1 MRFLTGSLI
10 LLANIAL
17 VHAQDGLSVLTDLQN
32 PEDCKEVESIIPT
45 CLFSRQRANTSVE
58 LITNDV
64 KVCNCLSKS
73 NTIFEKNGPVVQTQI
88 SEAQREKK
96 RLLENESRKTANASV
111 IQASNHSKDE
121 REQDIALL
129 GFGAGEVR
137 GQIKKEKPGMVAPVP
152 VISSKLTTI
161 NDILEENKSWQCV
174 TYQEYGLQRELP
186 NDNDF
191 FQILRGQEFMPEEWN
206 INTLK
211 DKFESANEEQKKVI
225 KLKMVFLS
233 RNPIFQTIMKA
244 EATEK
249 FPAAKIL
256 EKQTELFGILRT
268 LSPSEAS
275 TCFQSTNGCF
285 QEVMSNGKY
294 QEYSQKVG
302 HFIAQNDVIDISS
315 AQAAMDYKR
324 ELEKITSDGEV
335 LVNSVPTDPEGY
347 FNYLQTA
354 NREVFNECSG
364 AEVKPDC
371 YTKFKD
377 HCSHIVAIDSRVK
390 SGIKLNIRDISA
402 ILREEASVFVNMNPA
417 ENADFRAF
425 NDKICLDPYANASG
439 EKLNYFQFK
448 AKHCGENPKPFCND
462 RKKILDTFL
471 KDYNVG
477 EVVADK
483 NLRDGFQRMIAD
495 TTFQAI
501 SEAQVLA
508 ANNISESPAELR
520 ARFGGNFPDI
530 TPKGAIVPFVAP
542 QNLARS
548 NSSQSSYESSSESST
563 EYSNSSSSSKRKE
576 SSQASFGDTNSTSN
590 IARNPYTAPLPD
602 LAVPSLPVPQRNR
615 TDFSNLPAFRNPAST
630 NTDESENDLVENS
643 DSSNRPAPRVSSK
656 TTASSQNSPSGS
668 SGGGSVGGSASVSA
682 NSSGSSGNSTG
693 EGSLGG
699 GVTTVTVGSSNRSE
713 RRAGNGLLFKYG
725 LDEKNQPE
733 VSLVSAT
740 TGSEVQVSV
749 DRNLMARIKS
759 NPNSLEIGQEDLE
772 KIMATPDE
780 EVKLLIQPT
789 GGAEALVVYAKK
801 DSTGGVSF
809 SLSPSKAPKA
819 PKDVV
824 RINVQPDLHSNI
836 TKDPDIYLNQN
847 AELMQ
852 EVMGREGKDKKL
864 FLQVVSPG
872 KRAVTYEVIKKSEY
886 IYKFKKVGP

>member
-17 VHAQDGLSVLTDLQN
+17 VHAQDGLSVLTDSQN

-64 KVCNCLSKS
+64 KVCNCLGKS
-73 NTIFEKNGPVVQTQI
+73 NGLFDKSEPAVQTQM
-88 SEAQREKK
+88 SKVERERK
-96 RLLENESRKTANASV
+96 RLIENESRKTANASV
-111 IQASNHSKDE
+111 IQASTHSKDE

-129 GFGAGEVR
+129 SFGAGEIR
-137 GQIKKEKPGMVAPVP
+137 GQLKKDKPASNASTP

-191 FQILRGQEFMPEEWN
+191 FQILRGQEFKPEEWN

-211 DKFESANEEQKKVI
+211 DKFETANEEQKKAI
-225 KLKMVFLS
+225 RLKMVFLS
-233 RNPIFQTIMKA
+233 RNPIFQSIMKA
-244 EATEK
+244 EVSEK

-275 TCFQSTNGCF
+275 SCFLSPNGCF

-315 AQAAMDYKR
+315 AQAAMDYQR

-377 HCSHIVAIDSRVK
+377 HCSHITAIDARVK
-390 SGIKLNIRDISA
+390 KGMKLNILDISA
-402 ILREEASVFVNMNPA
+402 ILREEASVFMNMNPA

-425 NDKICLDPYANASG
+425 NDKICLDPYANSSG

-448 AKHCGENPKPFCND
+448 AKHCGESPKPFCSD

-477 EVVADK
+477 EVVADN
-483 NLRDGFQRMIAD
+483 NLRSGFQRMIAD
-495 TTFQAI
+495 KTFQAI

-508 ANNISESPAELR
+508 ANNISESPSELR

-530 TPKGAIVPFVAP
+530 TPKGTIVPFVAP

-548 NSSQSSYESSSESST
+548 GSSQTSFEPAGDSSADFSSSQSTSKRNESSRSSFSDAGT
-563 EYSNSSSSSKRKE
+563 
-576 SSQASFGDTNSTSN
+576 TSN
-590 IARNPYTAPLPD
+590 IARNPYLAPLSD
-602 LAVPSLPVPQRNR
+602 LAVPTLPLPQRNR
-615 TDFSNLPAFRNPAST
+615 PDVSNLPAFRKPAAI
-630 NTDESENDLVENS
+630 NTDESTIEEAENS
-643 DSSNRPAPRVSSK
+643 ISSNRPAPRI
-656 TTASSQNSPSGS
+656 ASSSNADGF
-668 SGGGSVGGSASVSA
+668 GGGSVGGSVSASASVS
-682 NSSGSSGNSTG
+682 GSSPGSLVGPTG
-693 EGSLGG
+693 GGSLGG
-699 GVTTVTVGSSNRSE
+699 GVTSVTVGSPSRSE

-725 LDEKNQPE
+725 LDERNQPE

-749 DRNLMARIKS
+749 DKNLMARIRS

-780 EVKLLIQPT
+780 EVKLLIQPN

-809 SLSPSKAPKA
+809 SLNPSKTTKA
-819 PKDVV
+819 PKDVL
-824 RINVQPDLHSNI
+824 RINVQPDVHANI
-836 TKDPDIYLNQN
+836 TKDPDIYLNQS

-852 EVMGREGKDKKL
+852 EVMGKEGKDKKL

-872 KRAVTYEVIKKSEY
+872 KRAVIYEVIKKSEY